1 MAFALCAF
9 LPLLASALGPHEVAV
24 VANDESMDSVLLA
37 KAFMRIRDIPES
49 NLVRVHVPVDED
61 GAAPIAI
68 TKDDFKALIF
78 DPVERQLR
86 EAGLSQQILAW
97 VYSCGLPVRVTADG
111 NAARASGTKDLSITG
126 ATFVRGSWPEDT
138 AVERGEFR
146 SVLFAG
152 PAGDG
157 APPRGARSLDQERN
171 LVLGAMPLPSCMLA
185 FTGPRGM
192 SVDEAIEML
201 EASVGS
207 DHRAPRSVFWIAKN
221 DDVRSTCREWE
232 YPSAAE
238 AIKNHPGM
246 YVAVSTN
253 QPGPTTGPIF
263 GYMTGA
269 QSAKAPARLA
279 PGSYADHLTSFA
291 ATFDAP
297 SQMKATQWLRKG
309 ASFTS
314 GTVAEPYA
322 IWQKFPS
329 AWIFPWMLDGLSAI
343 EAFYAAVA
351 CPLQILPLGDPL
363 SKPFAPLLE
372 PDIEGP
378 DDGAKVNGMV
388 ELGAIPPKAAEGASQ
403 RFTWLLD
410 GKPLGTGRS
419 LLWHTENI
427 PDGVHTIRLVVRQ
440 QTADGPRHQGFAER
454 TFRVKNGG
462 KK

>member
-1 MAFALCAF
+1 MAFSLCAF
-9 LPLLASALGPHEVAV
+9 LPLLAGAIGPHEVAV

-37 KAFMRIRDIPES
+37 KVFMRLRDIPES
-49 NLVRVHVPVDED
+49 NLVRVRVAVDEN
-61 GAAPIAI
+61 GTAPIAI
-68 TKDDFKALIF
+68 SKDDFKNQIF
-78 DPVERQLR
+78 EPAEKQLR
-86 EAGLSQQILAW
+86 DAGLSQQILAW
-97 VYSCGLPVRVTADG
+97 VYSCGFPVRVVADG
-111 NAARASGTKDLSITG
+111 NTTRAAGTKDLSITG
-126 ATFVRGSWPEDT
+126 ATFVRGSWPSDT
-138 AVERGEFR
+138 AVERGEYR

-157 APPRGARSLDQERN
+157 APPRPARTLDQERN
-171 LVLGAMPLPSCMLA
+171 LVLGAMPLPSAMLA

-192 SVDEAIEML
+192 SVDEAIDML

-221 DDVRSTCREWE
+221 GDVRSTCREWE

-238 AIKNHPGM
+238 AIKAHPGM
-246 YVAVSTN
+246 YAAISTN
-253 QPGPTTGPIF
+253 NPGPTTGPIF

-269 QSAKAPARLA
+269 QSVQAPARLA

-297 SQMKATQWLRKG
+297 SQMKATEWLRHG

-329 AWIFPWMLDGLSAI
+329 AWIFPRMLDGLTSL
-343 EAFYAAVA
+343 EAFYATVA

-363 SKPFAPLLE
+363 SCPFAPLIE
-372 PDIEGP
+372 PGIKGP
-378 DDGAKVNGMV
+378 EDGTKVHGMV
-388 ELGAIPPKAAEGASQ
+388 ELGAIPPADAEGASL
-403 RFTWLLD
+403 RYTWLLD
-410 GKPLGTGRS
+410 GKPIGTGRS
-419 LLWHTENI
+419 LLWRTDTA
-427 PDGVHTIRLVVRQ
+427 PDGMHTIRLVVRHQ
-440 QTADGPRHQGFAER
+440 LSDGPRHQGYAER
-454 TFRVKNGG
+454 SFRVKNGG